1 MYVQCAEHAELHS
14 ADVTYCLCFSIIMLN
29 TDLHNQNMK
38 DEARMTL
45 EDYVRFN
52 TTYGEMNRDSPLPA
66 SLLTSIYRS
75 ILAEQLLI
83 VDDVLFSLKFDRF
96 IAAERKHHHA
106 APMDRLRLSQPRLL
120 PSQRPLPRPLRP
132 RSPSVPFILPSFHAS
147 MHAELLKAVSPLLL
161 QTLQTLLQH
170 ATTASWVSTALR
182 LARSLVRAAA
192 HAQNNLLVDSLVQLL
207 VDRTRLPIRPLR
219 FRASLIT
226 AENARPVGDLGFA
239 RAESAE
245 SAETRVAA
253 GKYALWLEYS
263 PLRNIREFGR
273 GTSEEGEEGAVC
285 VGVECYKTLLEII
298 RENGG
303 SIQKGYSDV
312 VG

>member
-1 MYVQCAEHAELHS
+1 
-14 ADVTYCLCFSIIMLN
+14 
-29 TDLHNQNMK
+29 
-38 DEARMTL
+38 
-45 EDYVRFN
+45 
-52 TTYGEMNRDSPLPA
+52 
-66 SLLTSIYRS
+66 
-75 ILAEQLLI
+75 
-83 VDDVLFSLKFDRF
+83 
-96 IAAERKHHHA
+96 
-106 APMDRLRLSQPRLL
+106 
-120 PSQRPLPRPLRP
+120 
-132 RSPSVPFILPSFHAS
+132 

-239 RAESAE
+239 RAESAD
-245 SAETRVAA
+245 TRVAA

-273 GTSEEGEEGAVC
+273 EASEEGEEGGVC

>member
-1 MYVQCAEHAELHS
+1 
-14 ADVTYCLCFSIIMLN
+14 
-29 TDLHNQNMK
+29 
-38 DEARMTL
+38 
-45 EDYVRFN
+45 
-52 TTYGEMNRDSPLPA
+52 
-66 SLLTSIYRS
+66 
-75 ILAEQLLI
+75 
-83 VDDVLFSLKFDRF
+83 
-96 IAAERKHHHA
+96 
-106 APMDRLRLSQPRLL
+106 
-120 PSQRPLPRPLRP
+120 
-132 RSPSVPFILPSFHAS
+132 

-170 ATTASWVSTALR
+170 ATTASWVS
-182 LARSLVRAAA
+182 A

-219 FRASLIT
+219 FRASLLT

-239 RAESAE
+239 RAE

-273 GTSEEGEEGAVC
+273 GTSEEGEEGGVC